1 MADLSGLHEP
11 IGEAIGLALDR
22 GIEHLD
28 RVLIVLV
35 REYGAFRVQYE
46 AGRFHLLANGCRLNP
61 MQRLGVARAR
71 PDGGGV
77 VYDDV
82 EPTGLQPLVDS
93 SIEVSRRRASGLDQ
107 RGVEIVVEQ
116 VQPQDI
122 RWLRGLRHRHE
133 VRRDGF
139 DVPSARLLRKRP
151 HAADWIVLEVGDFGR
166 HEAVD
171 PSFGSHDVG
180 EVAGPVAVA
189 WVNVD
194 DCGARIDSCEP
205 DQLG

>member
-1 MADLSGLHEP
+1 M
-11 IGEAIGLALDR
+11 
-22 GIEHLD
+22 
-28 RVLIVLV
+28 
-35 REYGAFRVQYE
+35 
-46 AGRFHLLANGCRLNP
+46 
-61 MQRLGVARAR
+61 
-71 PDGGGV
+71 DG
-77 VYDDV
+77 
-82 EPTGLQPLVDS
+82 
-93 SIEVSRRRASGLDQ
+93 SIEVGRRRALGLNQ

-122 RWLRGLRHRHE
+122 RGLRDLRHRDD

-139 DVPSARLLRKRP
+139 NVLSARLFRKRP

-180 EVAGPVAVA
+180 EETGPVAVA

-194 DCGARIDSCEP
+194 DGGARIDSCEP

>member
-1 MADLSGLHEP
+1 
-11 IGEAIGLALDR
+11 
-22 GIEHLD
+22 
-28 RVLIVLV
+28 
-35 REYGAFRVQYE
+35 
-46 AGRFHLLANGCRLNP
+46 
-61 MQRLGVARAR
+61 MQRLGVASAR

-82 EPTGLQPLVDS
+82 GPTGLQPLVGS
-93 SIEVSRRRASGLDQ
+93 SIEVSRRRAPGLDQ

-122 RWLRGLRHRHE
+122 YWLGGLRHRNE

-139 DVPSARLLRKRP
+139 DVLSARLLRKRP
-151 HAADWIVLEVGDFGR
+151 HAADRIVLEVGHFGR

-171 PSFGSHDVG
+171 PSFRSHDVG
-180 EVAGPVAVA
+180 EETGPVAVA

-194 DCGARIDSCEP
+194 DGGARVDSCEP
-205 DQLG
+205 DQLGQLGLVVHWDLLYGWGLP